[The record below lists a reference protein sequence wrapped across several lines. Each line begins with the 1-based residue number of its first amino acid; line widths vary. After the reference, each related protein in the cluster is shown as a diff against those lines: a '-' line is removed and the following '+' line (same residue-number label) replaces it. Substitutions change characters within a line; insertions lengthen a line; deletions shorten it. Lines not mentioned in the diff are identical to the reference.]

1 MHMAAQA
8 DNVDALAVLVE
19 ETCRKAEEGDGE
31 ENENN
36 KPSRTVYDDD
46 NNTVASVQ
54 SHNDDD
60 SLSMVRLPQ
69 FEITQNAEV
78 MEFLNLPSKN
88 LTTPLHIACLN
99 NSQRVVQF
107 LLTHKVRVDFKDGSG
122 DTALHKA
129 GRKQLNG
136 IYQLLLQAG
145 ASESI
150 KNNYGETPRDLL
162 IDNPTY

>member
-1 MHMAAQA
+1 MAAQA
-8 DNVDALAVLVE
+8 DNVDALGVLVE
-19 ETCRKAEEGDGE
+19 ETCRKAEEE
-31 ENENN
+31 ENEESENN
-36 KPSRTVYDDD
+36 KPSHAVFDDD
-46 NNTVASVQ
+46 HTITSASVR

-60 SLSMVRLPQ
+60 SLSMVRMPR
-69 FEITQNAEV
+69 FELTQNAEV

-136 IYQLLLQAG
+136 IYQLLLRAG

>member
-1 MHMAAQA
+1 MAAQA
-8 DNVDALAVLVE
+8 DNVEALAVLVE
-19 ETCRKAEEGDGE
+19 ETCRKADEEGE
-31 ENENN
+31 ENENH
-36 KPSRTVYDDD
+36 KASHTFDDD
-46 NNTVASVQ
+46 NTVSSESVR

-60 SLSMVRLPQ
+60 SMSMVRSSH
-69 FEITQNAEV
+69 FHFVQNAEV
-78 MEFLNLPSKN
+78 HGFLNLPSKN

-107 LLTHKVRVDFKDGSG
+107 LLAQKVRVDFKDSSG

-129 GRKQLNG
+129 GRKQLNE
-136 IYQLLLQAG
+136 IYQMLLHAG